1 MGDKCCRSVTTKVRI
16 EERAQPFGDWL
27 VPLLNVLGESFR
39 AEVGASNLTLLF
51 VVFIA
56 LDAVSEVILNLSQA
70 IFNLRSKLQLN
81 LNELVLLFKINS
93 L

>member
-39 AEVGASNLTLLF
+39 AEVGASNLTRLF

-56 LDAVSEVILNLSQA
+56 LDAFSEVILESLSLS
-70 IFNLRSKLQLN
+70 NSKIAKQFQLN
-81 LNELVLLFKINS
+81 NDLKYVK
-93 L
+93 

>member
-39 AEVGASNLTLLF
+39 AEVGASNLTRLF

-56 LDAVSEVILNLSQA
+56 LDAFSEVILESLS
-70 IFNLRSKLQLN
+70 NSKIAKQFQLGN
-81 LNELVLLFKINS
+81 DWGIIKKLYFLA
-93 L
+93 